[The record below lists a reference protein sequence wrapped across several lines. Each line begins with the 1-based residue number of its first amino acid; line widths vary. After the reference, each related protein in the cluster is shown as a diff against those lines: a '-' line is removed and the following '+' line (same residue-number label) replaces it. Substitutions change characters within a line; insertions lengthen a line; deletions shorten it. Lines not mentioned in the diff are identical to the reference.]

1 MQIGFVHFDREDQ
14 KKYLAAISRIT
25 EGGAIDELGVG
36 RLRDYYSDRLFPG
49 VSSLHQHAKY
59 FSLMPQLYRE
69 AVLNNKFRSLS
80 EVRPIIRKLEIE
92 LTEKLCEG
100 SPGVKGITGSD
111 ALRESGKYVKYDPM
125 YIYGMALQT
134 YGIVKTDS
142 LEQAIFYAS
151 KKYHERPVKLSAKD
165 DEQGDSEDQDS
176 VLGFLS
182 FPSNLEYNWRE
193 GCSLNLTPS
202 EQDFLTRHILEI
214 SKATKNSLLH
224 YLLDN
229 KIWLNKNEVPTYEV
243 FVDWIRRKRED
254 LPDHLL
260 SDILRASHFSDLVD
274 GLFYRYNW
282 LYSGK
287 TDTKVLDKFNKWY
300 EEVFIPGKEAMAAS
314 LEGVVINDNDSIP
327 FCTNAIKLLSHRDWD
342 ELDYRI
348 QRREQDIKHSRH
360 KIDNVEAG
368 YHYDPDH
375 PIHDYKLQFRWATV
389 RLFVNEILGGSPDE

>member
-69 AVLNNKFRSLS
+69 AVMDYKYNTIS
-80 EVRPIIRKLEIE
+80 EVRPTIRKLEIE
-92 LTEKLCEG
+92 LTKKLCEG

-111 ALRESGKYVKYDPM
+111 ALREGGKYVKYDPM

-176 VLGFLS
+176 VLSFLS
-182 FPSNLEYNWRE
+182 FPSNLEYKWKD
-193 GCSLNLTPS
+193 GCSLILTPS

-229 KIWLNKNEVPTYEV
+229 KIWLDKNEVPTYEI
-243 FVDWIRRKRED
+243 FVDWIRRNRED
-254 LPDHLL
+254 LPEKLL

-274 GLFYRYNW
+274 GLFYRFNW
-282 LYSGK
+282 LYSGE
-287 TDTKVLDKFNKWY
+287 TDLKILAKFNKWH
-300 EEVFIPGKEAMAAS
+300 EEVFVPGKDAMIAS
-314 LEGVVINDNDSIP
+314 LEGVVINDNNSIP
-327 FCTNAIKLLSHRDWD
+327 FCTKAINLISRCKWGD
-342 ELDYRI
+342 LDYLI
-348 QRREQDIKHSRH
+348 KRREQSIKQSRH

-368 YHYDPDH
+368 YIYDPNH
-375 PIHDYKLQFRWATV
+375 PIHNYKLQFRWETV
-389 RLFVNEILGGSPDE
+389 RLFVNEILGGTPDE